1 MAELENLVYLRAG
14 ELHLRVID
22 VQSCRSRQI
31 FPVGRTKCES
41 QAAGALSRRVE
52 KVLYLP
58 RNRGE

>member
-22 VQSCRSRQI
+22 VQYWCPGQI

-41 QAAGALSRRVE
+41 QAAGALSKSAE
-52 KVLYLP
+52 KVLFLP